1 MSMASTTPTQPRRRL
16 SKEARR
22 AKLLAAAED
31 VFGDVG
37 YHGATM
43 ELIAGRAGVARSL
56 LYEHF
61 TSLDDIYIECVR
73 AARAELDA
81 RFLDASVVN
90 QGHPRDQLRAGI
102 TAYFRFVSERG
113 RSWDVLSG
121 TGALPAGPI
130 GELASE
136 LRFRTADQI
145 AALFSQAAPEVEPAE
160 VNAYAHVV
168 SGGGEQLARWWRR
181 HPEEPLETVVERFMA
196 VVWEGLH
203 GFVADEVR

>member
-1 MSMASTTPTQPRRRL
+1 MPSTAAAQPRRRM

-22 AKLLAAAED
+22 AKLLAAAQD
-31 VFGDVG
+31 VFGELG
-37 YHGATM
+37 YNGATM
-43 ELIAGRAGVARSL
+43 ELIAARTGVARSL

-61 TSLDDIYIECVR
+61 GSLDDIYVECVR

-81 RFLDASVVN
+81 RFFDASIVN

-102 TAYFRFVSERG
+102 TAYFRFVSEHG

-145 AALFSQAAPEVEPAE
+145 AALFSQAVPGVDPDE

-181 HPEEPLETVVERFMA
+181 HPGVTLETVVDRFMA
-196 VVWEGLH
+196 AVWDGLH
-203 GFVADEVR
+203 SFVSDE